1 MDGQGRPST
10 ATSEGVIG
18 ADGVDLPDGLGEL
31 TRDHDRL
38 RRLVVVTAPDLDLPA
53 GRPDPGLLAQLA
65 AARASL
71 ATLEERE
78 QPAPVEPA
86 VAAELAQLDDRLR
99 DAADAEDRARHH
111 RAAVRLSELTREP
124 EVIADLDAT
133 AEDESGLLPSSA
145 ERTEM
150 APRRAAATT
159 VASGKAF
166 LITRAWS
173 PEAAP
178 TSSSVNR

>member
-1 MDGQGRPST
+1 MNGRKHELRLAVVILVFEFEQLWPRFWLLAGIGGTRDEVALHFVDGQGRPST

-78 QPAPVEPA
+78 QPVPVEPMG
-86 VAAELAQLDDRLR
+86 
-99 DAADAEDRARHH
+99 AR
-111 RAAVRLSELTREP
+111 STS
-124 EVIADLDAT
+124 T
-133 AEDESGLLPSSA
+133 ASARCRGRRGSSSPPPCG
-145 ERTEM
+145 R
-150 APRRAAATT
+150 APR
-159 VASGKAF
+159 
-166 LITRAWS
+166 
-173 PEAAP
+173 
-178 TSSSVNR
+178 